1 MFSKQFFLILFN
13 HNKTCE
19 TWKFAKC
26 KHFLNQFKWPS
37 LNSSND
43 IFARKKPHIFYQDK
57 QNSILFTRE
66 LIQNIYFILKPWV
79 TSHFMCS
86 MLIKKKKQI
95 AWPGSSMHV
104 VYECIYL
111 HSWLHSMSKTKEW
124 DISFLDV
131 HYNLFFFFIF

>member
-13 HNKTCE
+13 HNKTCD

-43 IFARKKPHIFYQDK
+43 IFARKNPHIFYQDK

-86 MLIKKKKQI
+86 MLIKKKTNCL
-95 AWPGSSMHV
+95 AWLLNACCVWMHLPTQLV
-104 VYECIYL
+104 AFDEQDKGMRYQFSRCSL
-111 HSWLHSMSKTKEW
+111 
-124 DISFLDV
+124 
-131 HYNLFFFFIF
+131 